1 MENSELVRL
10 IKVNYMYKIFLILIL
25 TFPVFAQ
32 RGDFY
37 DTYDYNMKNQKG
49 GDTAGDGNYKE
60 YDLPPKFQ
68 KPPLVTPKNVQR
80 QPDLSSLMQGQQN
93 SIRRTNNQAQNP
105 MQPQTNNLPIDPIT
119 GKINPEAIARQREKD
134 RINKEKKRQFLNR
147 DIEPYVETRG
157 RRMEIIFLTTFP
169 FAAALSVG
177 ITILVGRASGDANF
191 LKTTQG
197 FAFAVLCAGGFS
209 AANMISDINTYD
221 EYMKNK
227 KETNPNL
234 PPPDS
239 QGQLYKPQQN
249 FNFSF
254 IVGSK
259 SF

>member
-1 MENSELVRL
+1 M
-10 IKVNYMYKIFLILIL
+10 
-25 TFPVFAQ
+25 
-32 RGDFY
+32 
-37 DTYDYNMKNQKG
+37 
-49 GDTAGDGNYKE
+49 
-60 YDLPPKFQ
+60 
-68 KPPLVTPKNVQR
+68 QR

-93 SIRRTNNQAQNP
+93 SIRRTNDQSQNP
-105 MQPQTNNLPIDPIT
+105 MQPQISNLPIDPIT

-177 ITILVGRASGDANF
+177 ITILVGRASGDVNF

-227 KETNPNL
+227 KENNANL
-234 PPPDS
+234 PPQTKS
-239 QGQLYKPQQN
+239 QFIKPTTN

-259 SF
+259 SFMHLQSELVTATFKVIYRPPPKPLSTNFTFSETLIILRR